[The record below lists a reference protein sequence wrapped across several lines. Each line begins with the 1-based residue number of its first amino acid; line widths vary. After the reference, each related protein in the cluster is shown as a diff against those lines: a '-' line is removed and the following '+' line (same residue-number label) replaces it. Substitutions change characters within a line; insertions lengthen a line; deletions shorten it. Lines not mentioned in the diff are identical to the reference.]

1 MWICFT
7 VHKSYKRYHQHDQAK
22 AILAS
27 AKPKDSG
34 HNVSVFRQW
43 DLLKAIAF
51 LLFHVTDVSTELCKS
66 LSCTVHAKENSH
78 SLDFRIYPPSKNP
91 RSTWWRSQIK
101 LSDFIPSLPT
111 TVKEYES
118 AIGNCLKHVH
128 TKWMDHQ
135 CYCNINYIAGEGLI
149 PVRLRSSRI
158 SLHCALWIFWLA
170 DTVGF
175 FVPVGKAHLWSALLI
190 FFYL

>member
-7 VHKSYKRYHQHDQAK
+7 VHKGYKLYHQAK
-22 AILAS
+22 AKLAS
-27 AKPKDSG
+27 AKPKKDSG
-34 HNVSVFRQW
+34 HDVSVCRQR

-66 LSCTVHAKENSH
+66 LSCTVHAKENSQ
-78 SLDFRIYPPSKNP
+78 SLDFCIYPPCENP
-91 RSTWWRSQIK
+91 RSTWRHSQIK

-118 AIGNCLKHVH
+118 AIGNGLKQVQ

-135 CYCNINYIAGEGLI
+135 CYCNINYIAGEG
-149 PVRLRSSRI
+149 
-158 SLHCALWIFWLA
+158 
-170 DTVGF
+170 
-175 FVPVGKAHLWSALLI
+175 
-190 FFYL
+190 